1 MGGMGSGEVGTSCMG
16 TYIVHKT
23 ADRPTAV
30 VQVLEGLV
38 KSINVY
44 ITKNEH
50 VFQRLKSSAHQ
61 KKKTQVLNVDL
72 GGPTEW

>member
-1 MGGMGSGEVGTSCMG
+1 MVGMGAYMKYLPVAGG
-16 TYIVHKT
+16 HKT

-30 VQVLEGLV
+30 VQVLQGMVRCNAYVRKKDHL
-38 KSINVY
+38 
-44 ITKNEH
+44 
-50 VFQRLKSSAHQ
+50 FQRLKSSADQ